1 MEGSVKQLIK
11 IARRVLCYV
20 PRAYDSDGPHG
31 ELESA
36 IKDVESFLDNKI
48 KPEDSIKS
56 A

>member
-36 IKDVESFLDNKI
+36 IKDVEELLESKSNL
-48 KPEDSIKS
+48 EDAAK
-56 A
+56 